1 MYDYA
6 AQQMYVANAVG
17 ENETGPVNAFD
28 RQFVQ
33 FDLQSLW
40 AEQPPTAGQIAA
52 AAIKHTKAEKPVRA

>member
-6 AQQMYVANAVG
+6 AQQLFVANAVG

-40 AEQPPTAGQIAA
+40 AEQPPTASQVAA
-52 AAIKHTKAEKPVRA
+52 AAIKHAKAEKPARA